1 LHLALLVL
9 APKIPTEA
17 KKCAALTID
26 TTVYAHAGGCV
37 GQHRAVMGARLPC
50 IACTDGK
57 TGKTVMGARFP
68 CKHAGK
74 TAVDACLDSRCIA
87 LYWALGIALY
97 RALHRALGM
106 ALYRALGPPV
116 AEASTAPGRRTQIEL
131 AVSIAWRWPIVVAGS
146 IELAV
151 SIAWRWP
158 IVVAGS
164 IELAVS
170 IAWRW
175 PIVVAGR
182 TELAVSIA
190 WGWPIVVAGSIE
202 LAVCA
207 AVASRWPIVV
217 AGRWPVVRRVAL
229 TSAAAAIE
237 SRAAGA
243 ASCSGNERGEGSAS

>member
-1 LHLALLVL
+1 
-9 APKIPTEA
+9 
-17 KKCAALTID
+17 
-26 TTVYAHAGGCV
+26 
-37 GQHRAVMGARLPC
+37 
-50 IACTDGK
+50 
-57 TGKTVMGARFP
+57 
-68 CKHAGK
+68 
-74 TAVDACLDSRCIA
+74 
-87 LYWALGIALY
+87 
-97 RALHRALGM
+97 
-106 ALYRALGPPV
+106 
-116 AEASTAPGRRTQIEL
+116 
-131 AVSIAWRWPIVVAGS
+131 
-146 IELAV
+146 V

-182 TELAVSIA
+182 TELAVCA
-190 WGWPIVVAGSIE
+190 AVARQWPIVVAGSIE

-207 AVASRWPIVV
+207 AVARRWPIVV

-229 TSAAAAIE
+229 ASAAAAIE